1 MTKSNIRHDEIARV
15 TKIVGTVVR
24 PRNDDDDD
32 DDDDNE
38 DNEDD
43 DDDDDTDA
51 AMKIIIRALGSRSFV
66 KT

>member
-1 MTKSNIRHDEIARV
+1 MAKSNIRHDEIARV

-24 PRNDDDDD
+24 PR
-32 DDDDNE
+32 DDDN
-38 DNEDD
+38 D

-51 AMKIIIRALGSRSFV
+51 AMKIIIRALSSRSFV